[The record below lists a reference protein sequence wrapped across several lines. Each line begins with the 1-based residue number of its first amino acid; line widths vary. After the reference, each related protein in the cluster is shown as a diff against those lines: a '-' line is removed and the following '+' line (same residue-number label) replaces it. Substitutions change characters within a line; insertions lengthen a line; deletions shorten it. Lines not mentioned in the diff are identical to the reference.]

1 MPKPTLLDRVRRIA
15 LALPHTEESSRLGG
29 SPHFYV
35 HGKIFTGA
43 GEADGKW
50 SFGAKVGLE
59 RQAILVT
66 RPGIHVAPYVGR
78 YGWITVDEDALE
90 SEGELRALIELS
102 YELVAAKVPKAKRR
116 TAKQKQKK
124 TAKK

>member
-1 MPKPTLLDRVRRIA
+1 MPKPDLLERVRRIA

-43 GEADGKW
+43 GVEDGRW

-66 RPGIHVAPYVGR
+66 RPGIRVAKYVGR
-78 YGWITVDEDALE
+78 YGWISVDEAALADE
-90 SEGELRALIELS
+90 AELRALIELS
-102 YELVAAKVPKAKRR
+102 YELVAARLPAAKRIRKKVDKKKAK
-116 TAKQKQKK
+116 K
-124 TAKK
+124 